1 LNILVI
7 ILVLVIIACVVR
19 NVSLIKKVK
28 LYIQANKGVATLNVL
43 QEFMKVMGQDINAS
57 RKINKLN
64 EILFQG
70 YDIQFSSIVVFDGV
84 SYIVKA
90 SNVPSNEWEYL
101 STLHNDPEFSE
112 SIATANTKYL
122 KTDSDNPSLKY
133 STAIQRNIKS
143 AMFFPLYIENVYI
156 GYWIIESQKEKA
168 FDNIESET
176 LEIIKSNI
184 SLVLQGMSYQDA
196 IESMVM
202 QDKFTGLNSRDYLY
216 SEGKSSLNKHVI
228 SSVVLFEITNL
239 EEINEELG
247 RESGNM
253 CVTEVSKRV
262 SEQLAD
268 TSIFVR
274 YMGPKFAIA
283 FPGSQIE
290 DLTDVLNN
298 IKHAIED
305 DKVKAKGRKYS
316 HPQIN
321 LVAGAYYKGTGLD
334 SLIKRLENRLAETKE
349 ENTIT
354 LI

>member
-1 LNILVI
+1 MIILVI
-7 ILVLVIIACVVR
+7 ILVLVILACFVR
-19 NVSLIKKVK
+19 NISLIKKIK
-28 LYIQANKGVATLNVL
+28 LYIKANKGVETLNVL
-43 QEFMKVMGQDINAS
+43 QQFMKVMGQDINTS
-57 RKINKLN
+57 RKINRLN
-64 EILFQG
+64 EILYQG
-70 YDIQFSSIVVFDGV
+70 YNIQFSSIVVFDGV

-90 SNVPSNEWEYL
+90 SNVPANEWEYL
-101 STLHNDPEFSE
+101 STLHNDTEFSE
-112 SIATANTKYL
+112 SIATANIKYL
-122 KTDSDNPSLKY
+122 KTDSENSSLKY
-133 STAIQRNIKS
+133 SSAMQRNIKS

-168 FDNIESET
+168 FDNLE
-176 LEIIKSNI
+176 LKDFEIIKSNI

-202 QDKFTGLNSRDYLY
+202 KDKFTGLNSRDYLY
-216 SEGKSSLNKHVI
+216 AEGRSLLNKHVI

-239 EEINEELG
+239 ENINEELG

-262 SEQLAD
+262 SSQLAD

-290 DLTDVLNN
+290 DLANILQN
-298 IKHAIED
+298 IKHAVED
-305 DKVKAKGRKYS
+305 EKVKAKGKKYS
-316 HPQIN
+316 YPQLN

-334 SLIKRLENRLAETKE
+334 SLIKRLENRLAETKK